1 MFSLAT
7 PPLFARLRAART
19 VLIAGAGGG
28 FDVFAGIPLGVA
40 LRDQGK
46 NVHHAS
52 LSFSDL
58 ERLDLDAW
66 LERGLAAVEP
76 ETSGEDAYFPERE
89 LARFLND
96 TVYAFPRTGVRPLRR
111 AYRTLVKKHSI
122 DAIVLVDDGTDILL
136 RGDEQH
142 LGTPTEDMTSLAAV
156 AGVDDFVKI
165 VTSLGFGIDA
175 HHGVCH
181 AHVLEN
187 LAALDRQGAYL
198 GTLSIP
204 PDSHEARAYTTAVQ
218 QAQAATPLSPSIVNG
233 QIAACLRGEFGDVR
247 FTTCT
252 EGSELFVNPLM
263 GVYFSVDLDA
273 LARGVHY
280 LPLPEN
286 TRTAFDV
293 ALAIEEY
300 RESVEERRPRRALP
314 H

>member
-7 PPLFARLRAART
+7 PPLFARLHHARN

-40 LRDQGK
+40 LREQGK
-46 NVHHAS
+46 RVHYAS

-66 LERGLAAVEP
+66 LEPGLAAVAP

-89 LARFLND
+89 LARFLGD
-96 TVYAFPRTGVRPLRR
+96 TVYAFPRTGVRPLRS
-111 AYRTLVKKHSI
+111 AYRTIIEKHSV
-122 DAIVLVDDGTDILL
+122 DAVVLVDGGTDILL

-156 AGVDDFVKI
+156 AGIDGVVKI

-198 GTLSIP
+198 GALSIP
-204 PDSHEARAYTTAVQ
+204 SDSFEARAYTTAVQ
-218 QAQAATPLSPSIVNG
+218 QAQDATPLSPSIVNG
-233 QIAACLRGEFGDVR
+233 QIAASLRGEFGNVQ
-247 FTTCT
+247 FTRRT

-280 LPLPEN
+280 LPALEK

-293 ALAIEEY
+293 ALAIEDY
-300 RESVEERRPRRALP
+300 RETNDERRPMRALP

>member
-1 MFSLAT
+1 MFSLAQ
-7 PPLFARLRAART
+7 PPLFARLRKARN

-46 NVHHAS
+46 QVHYAS

-66 LERGLAAVEP
+66 LEPGLAAIDP
-76 ETSGEDAYFPERE
+76 ETIGEDAYFPERE
-89 LARFLND
+89 LARFLNA
-96 TVYAFPRTGVRPLRR
+96 TVYAFPRTGVRPLRN
-111 AYRTLVKKHSI
+111 AYRRLIEKHDI
-122 DAIVLVDDGTDILL
+122 DAIVLVDGGTDILL

-156 AGVDDFVKI
+156 AGLTAAAKVV
-165 VTSLGFGIDA
+165 VSLGFGVDA

-187 LAALDRQGAYL
+187 LASLDREGAYL
-198 GTLSIP
+198 GALSIP
-204 PDSHEARAYTTAVQ
+204 SDSHEARAYTTAVQ
-218 QAQAATPLSPSIVNG
+218 QAQDATPLSPSIVNG
-233 QIAACLRGEFGDVR
+233 QIAAALKGQFGDVQ
-247 FTTCT
+247 FTSRTK
-252 EGSELFVNPLM
+252 GSELFVNPLM

-273 LARGVHY
+273 LARSVHY
-280 LPLPEN
+280 LPALEH

-293 ALAIEEY
+293 ALAIEDY
-300 RESVEERRPRRALP
+300 RDANDERRPRRVLP

>member
-1 MFSLAT
+1 VFSLAT
-7 PPLFARLRAART
+7 PPLFARLHSAQN

-40 LRDQGK
+40 LREQGK
-46 NVHHAS
+46 RVHYAS

-66 LERGLAAVEP
+66 LEPGLAAVAP

-96 TVYAFPRTGVRPLRR
+96 TVYAFPRTGVRPLRS
-111 AYRTLVKKHSI
+111 AYRTIIEKHSI
-122 DAIVLVDDGTDILL
+122 DAVVLVDGGTDILL

-142 LGTPTEDMTSLAAV
+142 LGTPTEDMTSLAAA
-156 AGVDDFVKI
+156 AGIDGVVKI

-187 LAALDRQGAYL
+187 LAALDKQGAYL
-198 GTLSIP
+198 GALSIP
-204 PDSHEARAYTTAVQ
+204 SDSFEARAYTTAVQ
-218 QAQAATPLSPSIVNG
+218 QAQDATPLSPSIVNG
-233 QIAACLRGEFGDVR
+233 QIAASLRGEFGNVQ
-247 FTTCT
+247 FTTRT

-280 LPLPEN
+280 LPSLEK

-300 RESVEERRPRRALP
+300 RVGVDDRRPRRALP

>member
-1 MFSLAT
+1 MFSLAR
-7 PPLFARLRAART
+7 PPLFARLHNARN

-28 FDVFAGIPLGVA
+28 FDVFAGLPLGVA

-46 NVHHAS
+46 RVHYAS

-66 LERGLAAVEP
+66 LEPGLAAIDP
-76 ETSGEDAYFPERE
+76 DTAGEDAYFPERE
-89 LARFLND
+89 LARFLDD
-96 TVYAFPRTGVRPLRR
+96 TVYAFPRTGVRPLRS
-111 AYRTLVKKHSI
+111 AYRRLLRKHDI
-122 DAIVLVDDGTDILL
+122 DAIVLVDGGTDILL

-142 LGTPTEDMTSLAAV
+142 LGTPTEDMTSLAAA
-156 AGVDDFVKI
+156 AGLEGLTKI
-165 VTSLGFGIDA
+165 VVSLGFGVDA
-175 HHGVCH
+175 YHGVCH

-198 GTLSIP
+198 GALSIP
-204 PDSHEARAYTTAVQ
+204 SDSHEARAYTTAVQ
-218 QAQAATPLSPSIVNG
+218 QAQEATPLSPSIVNG
-233 QIAACLRGEFGDVR
+233 QIAAALKGEFGDVR
-247 FTTCT
+247 FTSRT

-273 LARGVHY
+273 LAGSVHY
-280 LPLPEN
+280 LPLLEN

-293 ALAIEEY
+293 ALAIEDY
-300 RESVEERRPRRALP
+300 RDTIDERRPKRSLP

>member
-1 MFSLAT
+1 MFSLAK
-7 PPLFARLRAART
+7 PPLFTRLHKARN

-40 LRDQGK
+40 LRNEGK
-46 NVHHAS
+46 LVHYAS

-66 LERGLAAVEP
+66 IEPGLAAVEP

-89 LARFLND
+89 LARFLGD
-96 TVYAFPRTGVRPLRR
+96 TVYAFPRTGVRPLRS
-111 AYRTLVKKHSI
+111 AYRTIIEKHSI
-122 DAIVLVDDGTDILL
+122 DAVVLVDGGTDILL

-156 AGVDDFVKI
+156 AGVDGVVKI

-187 LAALDRQGAYL
+187 LAALDKQGAYL
-198 GTLSIP
+198 GALSIP
-204 PDSHEARAYTTAVQ
+204 SDSFEARAYTTAVQ
-218 QAQAATPLSPSIVNG
+218 QAQDATPLSPSIVNG
-233 QIAACLRGEFGDVR
+233 QIAASLRGEFGNVR
-247 FTTCT
+247 FTTRT

-280 LPLPEN
+280 LPALEK

-300 RESVEERRPRRALP
+300 RESTDERRPKRALP

>member
-7 PPLFARLRAART
+7 PPLFARLKRANN

-40 LRDQGK
+40 LRDLGK
-46 NVHHAS
+46 RVHYAS

-66 LERGLAAVEP
+66 LEPGLAAVEP

-89 LARFLND
+89 LARFLGG
-96 TVYAFPRTGVRPLRR
+96 TVYAFPRTGVRPLRS
-111 AYRTLVKKHSI
+111 AYRTIIEKHGI
-122 DAIVLVDDGTDILL
+122 DAVVLVDGGTDILL

-156 AGVDDFVKI
+156 TGIDGVVKI

-187 LAALDRQGAYL
+187 LAALDKRGAYL
-198 GTLSIP
+198 GALSIP
-204 PDSHEARAYTTAVQ
+204 SDSHEARAYTTAVR
-218 QAQAATPLSPSIVNG
+218 QAQEATPLSPSIVNG
-233 QIAACLRGEFGDVR
+233 QIAASLRGEFGDVR
-247 FTTCT
+247 FTTRT

-273 LARGVHY
+273 LAESVHY
-280 LPLPEN
+280 LPSLQE

-300 RESVEERRPRRALP
+300 RESVDDRRPRRAFP

>member
-7 PPLFARLRAART
+7 PPLFARLHKAQN

-40 LRDQGK
+40 LRSQGK
-46 NVHHAS
+46 RVHYAS

-66 LERGLAAVEP
+66 IEPGLAAVEP

-89 LARFLND
+89 LARFLGD
-96 TVYAFPRTGVRPLRR
+96 TVYAFPRTGVRPLRG
-111 AYRTLVKKHSI
+111 AYRTIIEKHSV
-122 DAIVLVDDGTDILL
+122 DAVVLVDGGTDILL

-142 LGTPTEDMTSLAAV
+142 LGTPAEDMTSLAAA
-156 AGVDDFVKI
+156 AGIDGVVKI

-187 LAALDRQGAYL
+187 LAALDKQGAYL
-198 GTLSIP
+198 GALSIP
-204 PDSHEARAYTTAVQ
+204 SDSFEARAYTTAVQ
-218 QAQAATPLSPSIVNG
+218 QAQDATPLSPSIVNG
-233 QIAACLRGEFGDVR
+233 QIAASLRGEFGNVQ
-247 FTTCT
+247 FTTRT

-280 LPLPEN
+280 LPALER

-300 RESVEERRPRRALP
+300 RESTGERRPKRALP